1 MTDQTTSYPRNASY
15 TAGLEKRRLR
25 REAVRKIIA
34 QLEDIRYNEELF
46 LDRIPE
52 NLQDSPA
59 CENAEHSV
67 GSLMDAIE
75 TLQYAY

>member
-1 MTDQTTSYPRNASY
+1 MSEQVVNYPQNATY
-15 TAGLEKRRLR
+15 TPGLDKRRFR

-34 QLEDIRYNEELF
+34 QLEDILYNEELF

-52 NLQDSPA
+52 NLQESPA
-59 CENAEHSV
+59 CENSEHSV
-67 GSLMDAIE
+67 GYLMDAIE

>member
-1 MTDQTTSYPRNASY
+1 MAGQAASYPQNASY
-15 TAGLEKRRLR
+15 TPGLEKRRFR
-25 REAVRKIIA
+25 REAVCKIIA

-52 NLQDSPA
+52 NLQESPA

-67 GSLMDAIE
+67 GYLMDAIE